1 MFIIIFSYWWY
12 EFYLKKLCCHV
23 VIFIHIAMNKQFE
36 DTKGVI
42 RSRAWENDWQYN
54 DQQKKVLRLGHNLSI
69 LIRSVS
75 CSQYCM
81 WFWIVHWLSIR
92 FSRKLLYLGD
102 TLSDT
107 GGKGRVCLKI
117 YLCHVN
123 VYNYLFLLMIWILLE
138 DVLLSCRHIY
148 TYNIE

>member
-1 MFIIIFSYWWY
+1 MSGTRGAGTDASKYTFVTWMFIIIFSYWRY

-23 VIFIHIAMNKQFE
+23 VIFMHIAMNKQLE

-42 RSRAWENDWQYN
+42 RSRTWEN
-54 DQQKKVLRLGHNLSI
+54 NLSI

-81 WFWIVHWLSIR
+81 WLWIVHWLSIR

-107 GGKGRVCLKI
+107 GGKGRVCLIDTLIWKVTHCKETI
-117 YLCHVN
+117 VPRKLIKQ
-123 VYNYLFLLMIWILLE
+123 LLQDHHTLI
-138 DVLLSCRHIY
+138 
-148 TYNIE
+148 N